1 MRKAGGGVDDH
12 RRLRGNRYPNP
23 GCKRLQILAEFLQI
37 FPSVFLYH
45 FIIVEFNLPPSPK
58 YRSSKNHNDVPGT
71 RKTWRTFVV
80 ETIERPERRLIKTMN
95 RNILKNMNQ
104 RPSEPDAS
112 TSVPAKKSGQRKTGS
127 PSTSKTEVSESKA
140 REKMDVQLSN
150 EQVALRAYFIGER
163 RRKLGFPGDETSDW
177 VEAKR
182 EISEEL
188 KGLVKEPAAR
198 GRRPV

>member
-1 MRKAGGGVDDH
+1 
-12 RRLRGNRYPNP
+12 
-23 GCKRLQILAEFLQI
+23 
-37 FPSVFLYH
+37 
-45 FIIVEFNLPPSPK
+45 
-58 YRSSKNHNDVPGT
+58 
-71 RKTWRTFVV
+71 
-80 ETIERPERRLIKTMN
+80 MN

-104 RPSEPDAS
+104 PPSEPVAS

-140 REKMDVQLSN
+140 REKMDAQLSN